1 MNEKQY
7 LESLLESDQLQ
18 IINGTAYFND
28 EPLHDPTPAE
38 SMVPNEYG
46 FFGSFDEF
54 YCRQNVW
61 VNEAIEDAADSDD
74 PHMREAAEVI
84 GNLRIMFFDTR
95 EQLDNA
101 PDEIRAIY
109 RMNSQNRLNRGA
121 FLPLIDAD
129 GVPIEGRF
137 WPMIGNY
144 AVPGATTRRGLE
156 SNLKMKIDFMLRN
169 QRDLIAGG
177 GGTLADRSGR

>member
-18 IINGTAYFND
+18 IINGTAYFNN

-38 SMVPNEYG
+38 SDTPNEFGFLVISMSITAGRTYG
-46 FFGSFDEF
+46 LTK
-54 YCRQNVW
+54 
-61 VNEAIEDAADSDD
+61 
-74 PHMREAAEVI
+74 P
-84 GNLRIMFFDTR
+84 LRTRPAQTTHTCEKPQRWSETWESCSLIQR

-121 FLPLIDAD
+121 FLPLLDAD
-129 GVPIEGRF
+129 GVPIEGRY

-156 SNLKMKIDFMLRN
+156 RNLKMKIDFMLRN